1 MNSDCIFIG
10 QFGLSCC
17 KHLLTANYMPELAE
31 AKIRYGLSCQ
41 VTPSCGEDKHNFVV
55 VKM

>member
-41 VTPSCGEDKHNFVV
+41 VTQSCGEDKHNFVV